1 VRYTIRLRPLLLAV
15 TIKYKAALD
24 QIHSNARSKSEQCD
38 QQPDPYAVMPKPTS
52 RSSYVL
58 SLEKGLSVLSVISDH
73 AAGLSIAET
82 AALTGLDRA
91 GARRLLLTL
100 ENLGFVK
107 NGDKKFS
114 LTPKILS
121 LGYQY
126 LSSLPFWQLAQPVLE
141 ELAADVKQ
149 NVSIGVLDKG
159 DIVLVLRVSTP
170 GWLAVDPPP
179 GSRIPAH
186 LTSTGQI
193 LLGSLDEAALQE
205 YLDGLE
211 LKRLTP
217 HTIMSKQELK
227 RQIKAAKERG
237 WAIVSQQSH
246 ESMTGIAMPITSP
259 TKQIVAAITVNKFA
273 ENPEPSKTVDH
284 IVAKLRVAARRLSG
298 GSFKT

>member
-1 VRYTIRLRPLLLAV
+1 
-15 TIKYKAALD
+15 
-24 QIHSNARSKSEQCD
+24 
-38 QQPDPYAVMPKPTS
+38 MPKPTS

-100 ENLGFVK
+100 ENLGFIK

-193 LLGSLDEAALQE
+193 LLGSLDEVALQD
-205 YLDGLE
+205 YLDKLE

-227 RQIKAAKERG
+227 RQIKAAKEKG

-246 ESMTGIAMPITSP
+246 ESMTGIAMPIMDSA
-259 TKQIVAAITVNKFA
+259 KQIIAAITVNKFA
-273 ENPEPSKTVDH
+273 ENPEPAKTVDH

-298 GSFKT
+298 SSKT